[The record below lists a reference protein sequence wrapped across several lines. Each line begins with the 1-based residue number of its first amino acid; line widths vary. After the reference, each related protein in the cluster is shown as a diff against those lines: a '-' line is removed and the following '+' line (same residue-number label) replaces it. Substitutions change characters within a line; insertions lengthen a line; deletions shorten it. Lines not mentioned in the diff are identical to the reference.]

1 MPTQI
6 LMRLTQALG
15 ILLPPPGFAT
25 LYLVRMW
32 TVTSR
37 ITIDVLR
44 PGTSVTPTL
53 CDSTDATV
61 ESAPFT
67 VNAGTSIF
75 CPHATSSIVV
85 PTTPPALLPQ
95 LQALVRQS
103 NPPPRRPH
111 SPALR
116 TVLISDLCRWRFWR
130 NRSRSIRRD
139 CYPMSATEK
148 AF

>member
-15 ILLPPPGFAT
+15 ILLPPSGFAT
-25 LYLVRMW
+25 YLVRIW

-44 PGTSVTPTL
+44 PGTSVTLTL

-75 CPHATSSIVV
+75 CPHATSSI
-85 PTTPPALLPQ
+85 AI
-95 LQALVRQS
+95 QS
-103 NPPPRRPH
+103 TAATSTFTSTSH
-111 SPALR
+111 SVNIGPLS
-116 TVLISDLCRWRFWR
+116 V
-130 NRSRSIRRD
+130 
-139 CYPMSATEK
+139 
-148 AF
+148 AFLAPSLS